1 VRAIFHYKKCGENLM
16 GKGDKKSKK
25 GKRFRHSYGKT
36 RARKS
41 GRRIVITKKVEE
53 KPKPIEQKKPTKPEP
68 EFVPPVPVVEPAV
81 QEIAFKEPEVKEI
94 KEEVPIPEIK
104 EEPITEV
111 PEVIPSP
118 VVEQEKVEPPKTEKV
133 AEEKPVQ
140 EAPKKRGRPK
150 KKKEE

>member
-1 VRAIFHYKKCGENLM
+1 M

-25 GKRFRHSYGKT
+25 GKRFSHSYGKT
-36 RARKS
+36 RTRKS
-41 GRRIVITKKVEE
+41 GRRLVLTKKIED

-68 EFVPPVPVVEPAV
+68 EIVTPVAVVEPSI

-104 EEPITEV
+104 EEPITQV
-111 PEVIPSP
+111 PAATPPP
-118 VVEQEKVEPPKTEKV
+118 VVEEEKVETTKTEEV

-140 EAPKKRGRPK
+140 ETPKKRGRPK

>member
-1 VRAIFHYKKCGENLM
+1 M

-36 RARKS
+36 RPRKS
-41 GRRIVITKKVEE
+41 GRTIVMTKKVED

-68 EFVPPVPVVEPAV
+68 EFVPPVTVVEPQV
-81 QEIAFKEPEVKEI
+81 QEIVFKEPEIKEI

-111 PEVIPSP
+111 PEIIPSP
-118 VVEQEKVEPPKTEKV
+118 VVEEVKVESPKTEEIAK
-133 AEEKPVQ
+133 EKPVE